1 MKSQSGS
8 LPSLYNAI
16 RLYVEAEA
24 SHESC
29 TENL

>member
-16 RLYVEAEA
+16 RLHVEAEA